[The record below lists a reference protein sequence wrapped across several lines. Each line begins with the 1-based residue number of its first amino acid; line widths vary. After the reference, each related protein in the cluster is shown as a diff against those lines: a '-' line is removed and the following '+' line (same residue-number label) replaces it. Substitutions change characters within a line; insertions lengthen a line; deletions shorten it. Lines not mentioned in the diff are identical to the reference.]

1 MRNIRKDKNLGII
14 LDILKKA
21 NKPVSL
27 LGIYKTALELGYSD
41 EDFGYKGKTPD
52 KTIYRRLSAYI
63 KDNPDG
69 IFKIVQK
76 KPLLITYN
84 SPNAPRRHLGRFI
97 AVDGI
102 DGAGKTTQVDKIVAY
117 LQEKG
122 ITVYRTREIGGTE
135 IGERI
140 REMILNPN
148 YKLTNDT
155 ELLLIL
161 AARKQHIEQEILPR
175 LEKGEWVITDRFN
188 DATYAYQGYGR
199 GIPVERIEKLEKQ
212 ILGNFAPDIS
222 FILSVYPELAL
233 ERVRNRNSQNYG
245 YGYNDNNQNQENR
258 FEQQGLDF
266 YAKVRFGFKQRAKLA
281 NHELIDAYA
290 DAESVFNEIK
300 IYLDR
305 LM

>member
-1 MRNIRKDKNLGII
+1 
-14 LDILKKA
+14 
-21 NKPVSL
+21 
-27 LGIYKTALELGYSD
+27 
-41 EDFGYKGKTPD
+41 
-52 KTIYRRLSAYI
+52 
-63 KDNPDG
+63 
-69 IFKIVQK
+69 
-76 KPLLITYN
+76 
-84 SPNAPRRHLGRFI
+84 
-97 AVDGI
+97 
-102 DGAGKTTQVDKIVAY
+102 
-117 LQEKG
+117 
-122 ITVYRTREIGGTE
+122 
-135 IGERI
+135 
-140 REMILNPN
+140 MILNPN

-245 YGYNDNNQNQENR
+245 YGYNDNNQGQGNR